1 MGAFAGE
8 LSDDDLETLRVD
20 PRVEAIEEDGIMK
33 TSGNVTQYV
42 PFTWPHSALT
52 VSTNVHGT
60 RSGPTLLG
68 A

>member
-8 LSDDDLETLRVD
+8 LSDDDLETLRAH

-33 TSGNVTQYV
+33 ALANVTQCA
-42 PFTWPHSALT
+42 PHSPAPVT
-52 VSTNVHGT
+52 NTNVDET
-60 RSGPTLLG
+60 RSGTMLLG